1 MHQATCTIPTVL
13 LHCWM
18 VMSLQSLLTVQD
30 KQCNRLHSGTRCTF
44 EQGFSALKLYY
55 HMAKVRDMG
64 LTRNHTQLELM
75 RVAHNIK
82 RALSIR
88 QASCS

>member
-1 MHQATCTIPTVL
+1 
-13 LHCWM
+13 M

-44 EQGFSALKLYY
+44 EQGFSALKLHYD
-55 HMAKVRDMG
+55 MAKVRDMG
-64 LTRNHTQLELM
+64 LSRNHTQLELM